1 MPNSS
6 SLSISNINKEENKI
20 LFRVNGCDVTAV
32 CAAQP
37 NHTIYE
43 QVKSILISAILN
55 KSTEN
60 PAKLDK

>member
-6 SLSISNINKEENKI
+6 SLSITNISKEENII
-20 LFRVNGCDVTAV
+20 LFRVNGCNVSAV
-32 CAAQP
+32 CTAQP
-37 NHTIYE
+37 NHTVYE

-60 PAKLDK
+60 LAKLDK